1 MPHSAANPLQWGAM
15 SRCRTVA
22 AVAAI
27 ALVAAACGS
36 AGDESNDTIPPV
48 TPVPTIGGVGVVPA
62 VPSAVREPVVVVP
75 LPVDVDGETSQLIG
89 ETVEGNRVLMIGDSI
104 LASTSSRYGNQMCEA
119 VVPLGWQVAVEAEP
133 SRFVDFGNTVLR
145 RALPDD
151 VAPEDDWD
159 AAVVFLG
166 SNYRGDAFAYEAE
179 LIEILDRLEPRPVL
193 LLTVTEYRPN
203 YVEVNV
209 VIDRLGADRDHVTVL
224 DWKTISE
231 TPGVLSSDRLH
242 PTDAG
247 RRVLADAVAAALGPV
262 PDAVGDCLR
271 STFRNDSAV
280 DSGNSST
287 VLGRSSSRSSSSSS
301 GSSGSSSSSSG
312 SSSSGSSGS
321 SSSGVT
327 PTTAPP
333 NTSDSTSTSDG
344 GEGGTEPTA
353 TVPDSGDATTPE
365 PPAPQP
371 TSPPAPQPTSPP
383 APQPT
388 SPPTPEPPAPPS
400 TDG

>member
-1 MPHSAANPLQWGAM
+1 M
-15 SRCRTVA
+15 
-22 AVAAI
+22 
-27 ALVAAACGS
+27 AAACGS

-89 ETVEGNRVLMIGDSI
+89 ATVESNRVLMIGDSI

-119 VVPLGWQVAVEAEP
+119 VEPLGWQVAVEAEP

-151 VAPEDDWD
+151 VAPDADWD

-179 LIEILDRLEPRPVL
+179 LVEILDRLEPRPVL
-193 LLTVTEYRPN
+193 LVTVTEYRPN

-209 VIDRLGADRDHVTVL
+209 VIDRLGAERDHVTVL

-262 PDAVGDCLR
+262 PDGVGDCLR

-280 DSGNSST
+280 GSGNSDT

-301 GSSGSSSSSSG
+301 GSSGSGSSSSG

-321 SSSGVT
+321 GSSGVT
-327 PTTAPP
+327 PTTVAP
-333 NTSDSTSTSDG
+333 NTSSPDG
-344 GEGGTEPTA
+344 GDGGTEPGA
-353 TVPDSGDATTPE
+353 TVPDGGGATTPE
-365 PPAPQP
+365 PTSPPAPQPTTPPAPQP
-371 TSPPAPQPTSPP
+371 TSPPQPPQP
-383 APQPT
+383 APT
-388 SPPTPEPPAPPS
+388 SPPAPPS

>member
-1 MPHSAANPLQWGAM
+1 MGAM

-22 AVAAI
+22 AVAAVAI
-27 ALVAAACGS
+27 VAAACGTADS
-36 AGDESNDTIPPV
+36 ESDDTIPPV
-48 TPVPTIGGVGVVPA
+48 APVPTIGGVGVVPA

-89 ETVEGNRVLMIGDSI
+89 ANVEGNRVVMIGDSI
-104 LASTSSRYGNQMCEA
+104 LASTSSRYGDQMCEA

-133 SRFVDFGNTVLR
+133 SRFVDFGNTVLGR
-145 RALPDD
+145 VLPDD
-151 VAPEDDWD
+151 VAPDDDWD

-209 VIDRLGADRDHVTVL
+209 VIDRLGAERDHVTVL

-262 PDAVGDCLR
+262 SDGVGDCLR
-271 STFRNDSAV
+271 SAFRNDSAV
-280 DSGNSST
+280 DSGNST
-287 VLGRSSSRSSSSSS
+287 MVLGRSSNRSSSSSS
-301 GSSGSSSSSSG
+301 GSSGSSSSG
-312 SSSSGSSGS
+312 SGSSGATS
-321 SSSGVT
+321 
-327 PTTAPP
+327 TTAPT
-333 NTSDSTSTSDG
+333 NTSPSDG
-344 GEGGTEPTA
+344 DGGAGGTEPSA
-353 TVPDSGDATTPE
+353 TVPGDGGT
-365 PPAPQP
+365 PAPAP
-371 TSPPAPQPTSPP
+371 TSPPATPRRPLHRHPSRPLHRHPSRPLHQHRRRVTLHRRLS
-383 APQPT
+383 A
-388 SPPTPEPPAPPS
+388 PTPVPATPP
-400 TDG
+400 

>member
-1 MPHSAANPLQWGAM
+1 MVAM
-15 SRCRTVA
+15 SRHRIVA
-22 AVAAI
+22 VIAALAVA
-27 ALVAAACGS
+27 AAACGS
-36 AGDESNDTIPPV
+36 AEGESDDTIPPV

-89 ETVEGNRVLMIGDSI
+89 TSVEANRVLMIGDSI

-133 SRFVDFGNTVLR
+133 SRFVDFGNTVLER
-145 RALPDD
+145 VLPDD
-151 VAPEDDWD
+151 VDPEDDWD

-179 LIEILDRLEPRPVL
+179 LIEILDRLAPRPVL

-224 DWKTISE
+224 DWETISE

-247 RRVLADAVAAALGPV
+247 RRVLADAVAAALGPTS
-262 PDAVGDCLR
+262 DGVGDCLR
-271 STFRNDSAV
+271 SSFRDDSAV
-280 DSGNSST
+280 GGANSNT
-287 VLGRSSSRSSSSSS
+287 VLGRSSSRSSSSNS
-301 GSSGSSSSSSG
+301 GSSGSSSSNSG
-312 SSSSGSSGS
+312 SSGSSGS
-321 SSSGVT
+321 TSSGAT

-333 NTSDSTSTSDG
+333 DTSDSSSTGDG
-344 GEGGTEPTA
+344 GSGGTEPTG
-353 TVPDSGDATTPE
+353 TVPDGGDASTPE
-365 PPAPQP
+365 P

-388 SPPTPEPPAPPS
+388 SPPASAPSSP
-400 TDG
+400 DG